1 MSVLGTAPVDAADRA
16 GWDAFVAG
24 HPRGDLLHAWA
35 WGEVAAWRGERP
47 VRLGLRDAAGALRG
61 VAQVLVRPTLFG
73 RSVVYVPHG
82 PIWDAGEEGAL
93 EALLEGIA
101 VRAREEHAIV
111 VKLDPRGD
119 GLSDAELEALRT
131 TLASRGLREARQF
144 LQAPVTQII
153 DLRGGDEAI
162 RKGWHQLARRN
173 VARAEREGAST
184 RIVRDVDLT
193 AIEAFRSVHDE
204 TARRAGFAPRSI
216 AFLQQLAGAFAPT
229 GGWYLCLAEKDGHT
243 IGGMVAVRF
252 GDRAYYLYGGSSG
265 DPAFRDARPGYAT
278 MAGLMTALSADGVTA
293 LDTWGIADDPRSSGA
308 APDPKEGGASD
319 GKEGGAAEG
328 QASWGG
334 FSFFKQ
340 RFGGTEVHHAGTF
353 DLVVSPAWNA
363 IRDLGEQARSLLGR
377 S

>member
-1 MSVLGTAPVDAADRA
+1 MSVLRA
-16 GWDAFVAG
+16 VHVEEGERATWDAFAAA

-47 VRLGLRDAAGALRG
+47 YRLGLRVDAGALLG
-61 VAQVLVRPTLFG
+61 IAQVLVRPTLFG

-82 PIWDAGEEGAL
+82 PLWDAAQSGAFEGLL
-93 EALLEGIA
+93 EAVAEL
-101 VRAREEHAIV
+101 ARRERAIV

-119 GLSDAELEALRT
+119 GLSDPELEALRT
-131 TLASRGLREARQF
+131 ALTGRGLREASQF

-173 VARAEREGAST
+173 VARAEREGVET
-184 RIVRDVDLT
+184 RIVRDVDLP
-193 AIEAFRSVHDE
+193 AIEAFHGVHDE
-204 TARRAGFAPRSI
+204 TARRAGFAPRSV
-216 AFLQQLAGAFAPT
+216 AFLQQLASCFASS
-229 GGWYLCLAEKDGHT
+229 GGWYLCLAEKEGRT
-243 IGGMVAVRF
+243 IGGMVAIRF
-252 GDRAYYLYGGSSG
+252 GDRAYYLYGGSTG

-278 MAGLMTALSADGVTA
+278 MAGLMHSLSSDGVTA
-293 LDTWGIADDPRSSGA
+293 LDTWGIADGAESSR
-308 APDPKEGGASD
+308 ASAERR
-319 GKEGGAAEG
+319 EGGAAEG
-328 QASWGG
+328 QESWGG

-340 RFGGTEVHHAGTF
+340 RFGGTEVHHVGTY

-363 IRDLGEQARSLLGR
+363 IRDLGELARSLLGR